1 MKGKYI
7 FEIADTKIM
16 GLRFRITNQKTNKVA
31 KFSASKKATE
41 NGKYFFYLLND
52 AITRTK

>member
-1 MKGKYI
+1 MKGTYTI
-7 FEIADTKIM
+7 EIADTKVM
-16 GLRFRITNQKTNKVA
+16 GLRFRITNQKSNKVA

>member
-16 GLRFRITNQKTNKVA
+16 GLRFRITNQKTNKVT

-52 AITRTK
+52 AVTRTK

>member
-1 MKGKYI
+1 MKGTYT
-7 FEIADTKIM
+7 FEIADTKVM
-16 GLRFRITNQKTNKVA
+16 GLRFRITNKNNNKVA